1 MSAGDKALR
10 NTIVHLQKAQKFCV
24 LALSDKRIAMEH
36 DSLRRRVSPRRLPTN
51 EHLAP

>member
-24 LALSDKRIAMEH
+24 LALATSE
-36 DSLRRRVSPRRLPTN
+36 
-51 EHLAP
+51 